1 MTFLTEDERRTLQ
14 ASHRLSSSVRARRAG
29 DLVNPASGIAND
41 YLNRFNEIVMLIEQL
56 PVMPEFI
63 DDILAWHPISYQDYF
78 RGSNL
83 PGSITALEAYDKLDV
98 RFRQSFEAIVQELDH
113 RATGSVA
120 MVRLK
125 FRTREADDGAA
136 LAEVCERVGA
146 NIREILDRATML
158 VNHGHL
164 VKSDAVQE
172 RIDQLMHQMSG
183 AHG

>member
-14 ASHRLSSSVRARRAG
+14 ASHQLSSSVRARRAG

-56 PVMPEFI
+56 PVMPEFFG
-63 DDILAWHPISYQDYF
+63 DILAWRPISYQDYF
-78 RGSNL
+78 RNSNL
-83 PGSITALEAYDKLDV
+83 PGSQTALEAYDKLDV
-98 RFRQSFEAIVQELDH
+98 RFRRSFEAIVEELDN

-125 FRTREADDGAA
+125 FRSREADDGAA

-164 VKSDAVQE
+164 VNADAVQD
-172 RIDQLMHQMSG
+172 RIDNLMHQMSG
-183 AHG
+183 IHA